1 MATARMSQVIRRD
14 SAMRKTTV
22 IKTKREPEQQCLDDD
37 NKVTYTPFLEKQAS
51 ASLCKHK
58 TNKYI

>member
-22 IKTKREPEQQCLDDD
+22 IKTKREPEQQYLGDD
-37 NKVTYTPFLEKQAS
+37 NKVTYTLILEKQAS
-51 ASLCKHK
+51 LYKHK
-58 TNKYI
+58 TKYV

>member
-22 IKTKREPEQQCLDDD
+22 IKTKREPEQQYLSDD
-37 NKVTYTPFLEKQAS
+37 NRLHTLHSSK
-51 ASLCKHK
+51 
-58 TNKYI
+58 NKLPYISIKPNMFK